1 MPRMPQKLQPSSSST
16 DGCGRLSELHTI
28 RDWLR
33 YSVSR
38 FNAAGLA
45 YGHGTDCALD
55 EAAFLI
61 LATLHLDLDRLEPWL
76 DARLTTA
83 ERAQLDAVIEA
94 RIATRKPA
102 PYLVGIACIRGRR
115 FVVDERTIVPRS
127 FIGELICDYMDDG
140 APDFPPLTLA
150 EPPVRIL
157 DLCTGGGS
165 LAILAALAFP
175 EAQVDAA
182 DLSATALEVARTN
195 VAAFG
200 LETRIRIVESDLFA
214 VLGDARYDLIISNPP
229 YVTDAAVAA
238 FPPEHQAEPVL
249 AHRGGPDGLTLVRR
263 ILESAGAHLAPNG
276 QLIVEIGAAQPALVA
291 AYPALPF
298 VWLDTAI
305 SSGEVFALPAADL
318 QGGSKRAVSRRS
330 RG

>member
-1 MPRMPQKLQPSSSST
+1 MPQSSSKPPSGH
-16 DGCGRLSELHTI
+16 DGLAELHTV

-33 YSVSR
+33 YAVSR
-38 FNAAGLA
+38 FNAAGLV

-61 LATLHLDLDRLEPWL
+61 LATLHLDLDTLEPWL

-83 ERAQLDAVIEA
+83 ERVQLDAVIEA
-94 RIATRKPA
+94 RVTTRKPA

-115 FVVDERTIVPRS
+115 FIVDERTIVPRS
-127 FIGELICDYMDDG
+127 FIGELISDFLDGDG
-140 APDFPPLTLA
+140 AEFPPLPIEA
-150 EPPVRIL
+150 PPARIL

-175 EAQVDAA
+175 EARIDAA
-182 DLSATALEVARTN
+182 DLSAAALEVARTN
-195 VAAFG
+195 VAAHA
-200 LETRIRIVESDLFA
+200 LDDRVHVMESDLFA
-214 VLGDARYDLIISNPP
+214 ALGGTRYDLIISNPP

-238 FPPEHQAEPVL
+238 FPPEHRAEPQM
-249 AHRGGPDGLTLVRR
+249 AHRGGADGLDLVRR
-263 ILESAGAHLAPNG
+263 ILGSAGAHLAPDG

-291 AYPALPF
+291 AFPALPF

-305 SSGEVFALPAADL
+305 SSGEVFALPASAL
-318 QGGSKRAVSRRS
+318 QASGKRPAGRKS